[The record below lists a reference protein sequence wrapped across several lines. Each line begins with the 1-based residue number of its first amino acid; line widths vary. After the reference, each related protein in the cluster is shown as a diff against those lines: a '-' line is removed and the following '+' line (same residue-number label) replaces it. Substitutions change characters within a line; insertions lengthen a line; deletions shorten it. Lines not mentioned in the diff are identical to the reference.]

1 MEQTCTALLDAEIQ
15 EYRRI
20 QDGTGKYRRIRAS
33 ATRHACAGPL
43 VRRWVRVPTAALGH
57 VHGRPGQADERL
69 GLLPR
74 LAEAGCLRRLSLA
87 SGKAGPV
94 ARPRDAYRSEEGL
107 REREGGGLWRAV
119 KGGGRG
125 AMEAGV
131 VGWGLRV
138 RVGGGHSAAVAFTCA
153 CNPRPSG
160 PAAIDRTLAV
170 RSTGICSALAS
181 RGVHAH
187 ARTSAM
193 ISEPARRSSVRASG
207 SSAGSS
213 LAPSP
218 SRSSFSGWKRPR
230 SAKGPTRRGADVGA
244 SGDAACD
251 IASKQNA
258 SVSDDRIADRSPRG
272 GCRLD
277 HGCING
283 AGCGLL
289 LGERNPPPIFFL
301 HTRTLPACHSLRS
314 RSRFTMPLLVPA
326 VRTYHLKHIP
336 RVDRAFKCSLNS
348 LSLGR

>member
-1 MEQTCTALLDAEIQ
+1 MAREDTGRYPVSRCRVSRVHEDTGWHRKMQEDTSVCDAA
-15 EYRRI
+15 R
-20 QDGTGKYRRIRAS
+20 
-33 ATRHACAGPL
+33 
-43 VRRWVRVPTAALGH
+43 VRGSSGAEVGRVPTAALGH
-57 VHGRPGQADERL
+57 VHGRPWQADERL

-107 REREGGGLWRAV
+107 REREGGGLWRDV
-119 KGGGRG
+119 MGEGGG
-125 AMEAGV
+125 AMETSV

-138 RVGGGHSAAVAFTCA
+138 GVGGGHSAALAFTCA

-170 RSTGICSALAS
+170 RSIGICSALAR
-181 RGVHAH
+181 RGVHVH

-193 ISEPARRSSVRASG
+193 ISEPARRSSVRAAG
-207 SSAGSS
+207 SSAGTS

-244 SGDAACD
+244 SGDAACE

-258 SVSDDRIADRSPRG
+258 SMSDDRIANR
-272 GCRLD
+272 
-277 HGCING
+277 
-283 AGCGLL
+283 
-289 LGERNPPPIFFL
+289 
-301 HTRTLPACHSLRS
+301 
-314 RSRFTMPLLVPA
+314 
-326 VRTYHLKHIP
+326 
-336 RVDRAFKCSLNS
+336 
-348 LSLGR
+348 